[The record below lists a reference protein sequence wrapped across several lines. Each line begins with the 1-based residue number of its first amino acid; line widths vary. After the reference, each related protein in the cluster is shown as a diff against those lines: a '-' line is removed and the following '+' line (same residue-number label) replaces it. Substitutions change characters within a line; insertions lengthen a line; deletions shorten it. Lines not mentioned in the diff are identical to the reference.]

1 MSDVR
6 ASPDTVPA
14 ESDHLPVERR
24 QVWIERLST
33 LVALVLTYGFLFWYL
48 TPSLL
53 LIPTMTGG
61 GDTIAHYVAA
71 HYLRNYLLPHG
82 KLVGWMPGNF
92 AGYPLFLF
100 YFPLAFLLIAGF
112 SFVVSFNVAFKLG
125 IVAGTFGLPIASL
138 VALRWIGCPFPI
150 PALGA
155 VLTLPFLF
163 NAGNSM
169 WGGNLPS
176 TLAGEFSHSLSLAL
190 LVLFV
195 GALYRGV
202 TERRH
207 VGWCAVLF
215 TLVGLA
221 HGYGMVM
228 AAGFGLYF
236 LAVESDVRGTL
247 LYLVRVYAI
256 GGLLLGFWLLPLV
269 AYLHYTTGFP
279 ITWAFTSPLEVI
291 PVVLW
296 PVVVIAAATIGTTL
310 WSGKFPLIPT
320 LSPQSGARGSKQNSS
335 PQPGG
340 EDTGEG
346 AMMSMPVSAPATLEV
361 VQNQADTARLRVV
374 YYLTYPVVLSVV
386 LYFVSPRLNLVD
398 VRFLAFAQ
406 FFLTLLAAA
415 GLGRLV
421 TRLPLSLRQAAPAVI
436 GVLVITW
443 VAPQVSFIPN
453 WIRWNFEGMEVKPWW
468 RYYAVVNTLGLPGGP
483 HSPRV
488 VYQHSVLHDK
498 VGTIRAFEALPLFSG
513 RSTLEGAYMQSS
525 PNSPFVFFI
534 QSELTETPSCP
545 FLPYKCTT
553 FDPERALAHLELFN
567 VKEVIAVTD
576 KVKTALASNA
586 GYRKEGEFGPYAI
599 FEVRQGSGQ
608 YVVPLR
614 YQPMTATDGDW
625 KRLAYDWFQ
634 RPEWLDIPLLFLRT
648 GEPAPDATLPFK
660 GLEDAPEKRPYLP
673 DCRVQDALGNEE
685 VRFETDCPGRPH
697 LIKISYHPKWRVEG
711 ADRIYLV
718 SPAFMLVYPT
728 ARQVRLVFGN
738 RWPDYAGWAATAVG
752 IAWLLAE
759 GLVLPLRK
767 RYSRRA

>member
-1 MSDVR
+1 MPDVR
-6 ASPDTVPA
+6 ASPDTAPA
-14 ESDHLPVERR
+14 ESNHPPAERR
-24 QVWIERLST
+24 QVWIERSST
-33 LVALVLTYGFLFWYL
+33 LVVLALTYGYLFWYFP
-48 TPSLL
+48 PSLL
-53 LIPTMTGG
+53 LTPTITGG

-71 HYLRNYLLPHG
+71 RYLRDYLLPHG

-112 SFVVSFNVAFKLG
+112 SLVVSFPVAFKLG
-125 IVAGTFGLPIASL
+125 TVAGTFGLPIASL

-155 VLTLPFLF
+155 VLTLPFLL

-190 LVLFV
+190 LVLFM

-202 TERRH
+202 RERRH
-207 VGWCAVLF
+207 IGRCAVLF
-215 TLVGLA
+215 ALVGLA
-221 HGYGMVM
+221 HGYGLVM
-228 AAGFGLYF
+228 AAGLGLYF
-236 LAVESDVRGTL
+236 LIVTSQFRATL
-247 LYLVRVYAI
+247 LYLVRVYAV

-279 ITWAFTSPLEVI
+279 ITWEFTSPLEIVPI
-291 PVVLW
+291 VLW
-296 PVVVIAAATIGTTL
+296 PIVVIAVITVGLAL
-310 WSGKFPLIPT
+310 LQKPT
-320 LSPQSGARGSKQNSS
+320 DA
-335 PQPGG
+335 
-340 EDTGEG
+340 EW
-346 AMMSMPVSAPATLEV
+346 
-361 VQNQADTARLRVV
+361 LRSV
-374 YYLTYPVVLSVV
+374 YYLTYPVMLSIT

-415 GLGRLV
+415 GLGRFLV
-421 TRLPLSLRQAAPAVI
+421 RLPQSLRPAVPAVI
-436 GVLVITW
+436 GVLVIVW

-453 WIRWNFEGMEVKPWW
+453 WIRWNFEGMEQKPWW
-468 RYYAVVNTLGLPGGP
+468 RYYLVVNTIGLAGGP

-488 VYQHSVLHDK
+488 VYQHSMLHDK
-498 VGTIRAFEALPLFSG
+498 VGTVRAFEALPLFSG
-513 RSTLEGAYMQSS
+513 RPTLEGAYMQSS
-525 PNSPFVFFI
+525 PSAPFVFYI

-576 KVKTALASNA
+576 KVKAALASNP
-586 GYRKEGEFGPYAI
+586 GYREEGEIGPYKI
-599 FEVRQGSGQ
+599 FQVRQGDGR

-614 YQPMTATDGDW
+614 YQPVSVTDGDW

-634 RPEWLDIPLLFLRT
+634 KPEWLDVPLVFSQR
-648 GEPAPDATLPFK
+648 GDPAPPGAIPFRS
-660 GLEDAPEKRPYLP
+660 LEQQPVKQAFSPE
-673 DCRVQDALGNEE
+673 CRVKDALGNEE
-685 VRFETDCPGRPH
+685 VRFDTECPGRPH

-728 ARQVRLVFGN
+728 ATHVRLVFGN
-738 RWPDYAGWAATAVG
+738 RWPDYAGWTATAVG
-752 IAWLLAE
+752 IAWLIAE
-759 GLVLPLRK
+759 GLVLRSRK
-767 RYSRRA
+767 RYSQPS